1 MEYIKFIARLSC
13 DKILTKN
20 TFNVKEV
27 RNILNKLKKS
37 LISISAFLRKFSLK
51 SRLILSFSIGIILC
65 SSILGVL
72 LYGKATS
79 ALKIKAMSYSEQ
91 MLSIVG
97 EDIYKNKEFLERAS
111 VELSLDENII
121 EYLINYKFM
130 NIKEK
135 TEFIK
140 YMNNYLSKKLSL
152 LPNLAEVEIISKD
165 YEVVYMQGFKY
176 FKRDEIENHARK
188 AEIKL
193 KWFSSILNDESHICI
208 ANPIRHNGN
217 LVGYVFMAIKNEVF
231 KNSFSI
237 LNMGEGT
244 ENFIID
250 ENNKVIIS
258 QNNFHSDFILREKNI
273 NKFLANKELRGS
285 NEEVFINNKRYMVV
299 YKKLKDFEWYIT
311 SITPHEFINSDIQ
324 SLKREMIIVVSL
336 VVVIVLIFSYFLY
349 ISINIP
355 LYKLMNKV
363 KRVSKGDL
371 TVEECDEYNDEIGI
385 ISNNFDLMTLR
396 IKKLL
401 DKTKLQEEEK
411 RELEIRMLQAQI
423 NPHFLFNTLNSLK
436 WTAIMN
442 QDYTVSEGLSSLA
455 ELLRNTIIH
464 KKELITIDE
473 ELENI
478 KNYVVIQKI
487 RYGNSFDL
495 IYEVEEDLKKNKVI
509 KFMLQPIV
517 ENAIIHGIDE
527 NKENQKIIIRV
538 QEKGEDVLIYVI
550 DNGKGFNSEE
560 KVRENK
566 LSGVGW
572 NNVDERIKLTFGNNY
587 GATIKSEIGKG
598 TTVKI
603 LIPKGV

>member
-1 MEYIKFIARLSC
+1 MEYIKFIARLSY

-37 LISISAFLRKFSLK
+37 LISISGFLRKFSLK

-244 ENFIID
+244 ESFIID

>member
-20 TFNVKEV
+20 TFNVRGV
-27 RNILNKLKKS
+27 GNILNKLKKS
-37 LISISAFLRKFSLK
+37 LISISGFLRKFSLK

-121 EYLINYKFM
+121 EYLINYKFT

-244 ENFIID
+244 ESFIID

-273 NKFLANKELRGS
+273 NKFLTNKELRGS